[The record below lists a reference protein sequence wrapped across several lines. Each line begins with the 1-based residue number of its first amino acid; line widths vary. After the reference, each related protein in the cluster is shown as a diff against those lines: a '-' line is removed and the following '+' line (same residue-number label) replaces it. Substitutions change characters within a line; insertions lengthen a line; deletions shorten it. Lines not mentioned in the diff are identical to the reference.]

1 MESRNPTRRK
11 MDNEVQGQVTLLT
24 LLVALHL
31 LVFSEARI
39 WMSKAQAVH
48 TMRQWY
54 PADTTVLDVLR
65 RVTISSRA
73 LPIAVRLAECHGCLL
88 DADGMRAVFDSQQP
102 IDFDAVQ
109 YRIIRRACEAAL
121 QGDRK

>member
-1 MESRNPTRRK
+1 
-11 MDNEVQGQVTLLT
+11 MDNEVQRQVTLLT

-65 RVTISSRA
+65 RVTIASRA
-73 LPIAVRLAECHGCLL
+73 LPPRGMPWLPARRRWHAGRL
-88 DADGMRAVFDSQQP
+88 RQP
-102 IDFDAVQ
+102 ATHRFRCSPIPDHP
-109 YRIIRRACEAAL
+109 ACM
-121 QGDRK
+121 